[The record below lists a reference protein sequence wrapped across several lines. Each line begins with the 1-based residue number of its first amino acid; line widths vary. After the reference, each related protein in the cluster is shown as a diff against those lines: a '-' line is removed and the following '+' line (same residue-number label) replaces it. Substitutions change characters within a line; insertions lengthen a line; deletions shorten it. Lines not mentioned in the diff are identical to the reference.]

1 MFSFE
6 GWSIMAV
13 TALGKFLRKLRI
25 DRDERLYDMVKKVGV
40 SSAFLSGVENGH
52 KKVPTSLVNGIV
64 STYNLNDIQIQKL
77 NDAVELSKGSLD
89 LTGFSPEKQETMLK
103 LARRFDDLTD
113 KDKST
118 ITTILMKGDE
128 ENN

>member
-1 MFSFE
+1 
-6 GWSIMAV
+6 MAV

-25 DRDERLYDMVKKVGV
+25 DREERLYDMAKKVGV

-52 KKVPTSLVNGIV
+52 KKVPASLVNDIA
-64 STYNLNDIQIQKL
+64 SIYNLDAIQIQEL

-103 LARRFDDLTD
+103 LARKFDDLTD
-113 KDKST
+113 KDKSI
-118 ITTILMKGDE
+118 ITTILMKGDDK
-128 ENN
+128 NS